1 MTLNEKLDLISDL
14 ERASFNSRAI
24 ESIVESLEHP
34 ENLNGPFDTVDD
46 LWKSVE
52 EEKPNAKD

>member
-14 ERASFNSRAI
+14 ERASFNSRTI

-46 LWKSVE
+46 FWKSVE

>member
-1 MTLNEKLDLISDL
+1 MTLNEKLNLISDL

-46 LWKSVE
+46 FWKSIE